1 MLAYSIKG
9 SGVLFNDFSTA
20 ILNVPLNWLDTTP
33 IGRILNRYTA
43 DFDTID
49 ESLADG
55 LGFFLNQALQLTAII
70 AAGVAVS
77 PLVLG
82 FAIVLLFF
90 CILIA
95 RLYLPGAR
103 DVKRIESI
111 TRSPIF
117 EQFDSVTTGMA
128 TIRAYGMVDVYAQR

>member
-1 MLAYSIKG
+1 M
-9 SGVLFNDFSTA
+9 LFNDFSTA
-20 ILNVPLNWLDTTP
+20 VLNAPLKWLDTTP
-33 IGRILNRYTA
+33 FGRILNRYTA
-43 DFDTID
+43 DFNTID

-70 AAGVAVS
+70 AAGIAVS
-77 PLVLG
+77 PLVLA

-90 CILIA
+90 RVLIA

-103 DVKRIESI
+103 DVKKIEST

-117 EQFDSVTTGMA
+117 ELFDSVATGMA
-128 TIRAYGMVDVYAQR
+128 TKATIRVYGMVDVYAQR